1 MMRAA
6 CLTCS
11 SLVVNVH
18 TKSFATIIP
27 QYVSSYCFIEDDR
40 AVASFHIWYFEGDI
54 LDLYLMTS
62 QNIASS
68 SLGIALELPHSNR
81 QISIIFP
88 KHISLSSCNS
98 ITYYVNKCYGGT
110 KIGPR
115 SHYNNTKTLSET
127 KMPLLDWEL
136 VSLVQ

>member
-81 QISIIFP
+81 QISIIFQNTSLYP
-88 KHISLSSCNS
+88 HAIVLHITYIS
-98 ITYYVNKCYGGT
+98 ITSVC
-110 KIGPR
+110 
-115 SHYNNTKTLSET
+115 
-127 KMPLLDWEL
+127 
-136 VSLVQ
+136 